1 MEKFTKEEKTILE
14 SNPNIQA
21 VLSNQVVY
29 TKEFKEQAIKE
40 YESGKSANQ
49 IFEEAGINTSILSN
63 HPDYASKTLSK
74 WRNANRKKI
83 NIHYPQKNIKN
94 KDSAN
99 QIFEEAGINTSI
111 LSNHPDYASKT
122 LSKWRNANR
131 KKINIHYPQ
140 KNIKNKDSAYQKLLK
155 RNEYLEAENEFLK
168 KLQILN
174 NQFRK

>member
-1 MEKFTKEEKTILE
+1 MMEKFTKEEKLILE

-29 TKEFKEQAIKE
+29 TKGFKEQAIKE

-49 IFEEAGINTSILSN
+49 IFEEAGINTSILSD

-94 KDSAN
+94 KDS
-99 QIFEEAGINTSI
+99 T
-111 LSNHPDYASKT
+111 YK
-122 LSKWRNANR
+122 
-131 KKINIHYPQ
+131 
-140 KNIKNKDSAYQKLLK
+140 KLLK

>member
-21 VLSNQVVY
+21 VLSNQVLY

-63 HPDYASKTLSK
+63 HA
-74 WRNANRKKI
+74 
-83 NIHYPQKNIKN
+83 
-94 KDSAN
+94 
-99 QIFEEAGINTSI
+99 
-111 LSNHPDYASKT
+111 DYASKT